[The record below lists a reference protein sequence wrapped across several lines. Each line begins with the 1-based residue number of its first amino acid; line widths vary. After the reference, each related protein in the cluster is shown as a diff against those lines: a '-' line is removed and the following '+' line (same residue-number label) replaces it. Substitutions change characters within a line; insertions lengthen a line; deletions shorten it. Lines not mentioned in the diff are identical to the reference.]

1 MHINRQTFLF
11 LSFICFYAMSFAQD
25 YIPVK
30 IVPTEIFRT
39 VKKDPNDTAGWTW
52 KRGGLANLNVAQ
64 GSLSNWASG
73 GDNFSIAATSYVNYF
88 LLNKGPKHKWDNSV
102 DFNFGF
108 IKTTSLGSRKN
119 DDRLDVLSK
128 YGYSLDSSNKIFLSA
143 LFNFR
148 TQFFD
153 GLTYIGDS
161 GTLNSTLLSP
171 GYLFLAAGFD
181 YKGFKNFS
189 LFLSP
194 LTERMTIVAS
204 NRLSPKGLYGVPAGS
219 HVINQIGAFA
229 SINFHSP
236 VFKNVMYKGKM
247 DLFTDYGH
255 NPNNVDMYFTNFF
268 NFRINKFLS
277 ATYNLDLIY
286 DDDVKLFGK
295 DNNSPGLQLKS
306 LIGIGFSMPFS
317 MVTN

>member
-1 MHINRQTFLF
+1 MNKQTFLF
-11 LSFICFYAMSFAQD
+11 IFFICFYVMCVAQD

-39 VKKDPNDTAGWTW
+39 VKKDANDTATWTW

-88 LLNKGPKHKWDNSV
+88 LLNKGPKHNWDNSV

-128 YGYSLDSSNKIFLSA
+128 YGYSLDSSSKIFLSA

-153 GLTYIGDS
+153 GFTYTGDS

-171 GYLFLAAGFD
+171 GYL
-181 YKGFKNFS
+181 
-189 LFLSP
+189 
-194 LTERMTIVAS
+194 
-204 NRLSPKGLYGVPAGS
+204 
-219 HVINQIGAFA
+219 
-229 SINFHSP
+229 
-236 VFKNVMYKGKM
+236 
-247 DLFTDYGH
+247 
-255 NPNNVDMYFTNFF
+255 
-268 NFRINKFLS
+268 
-277 ATYNLDLIY
+277 LDR
-286 DDDVKLFGK
+286 
-295 DNNSPGLQLKS
+295 KS
-306 LIGIGFSMPFS
+306 
-317 MVTN
+317 VV

>member
-1 MHINRQTFLF
+1 MNKPTFLF
-11 LSFICFYAMSFAQD
+11 LFFICFYVVSVAQD

-39 VKKDPNDTAGWTW
+39 VKKDPNDTAVWTW

-64 GSLSNWASG
+64 GSLSNWAAG

-128 YGYSLDSSNKIFLSA
+128 YGYSLDSNNKIFLSA

-181 YKGFKNFS
+181 YKPFKNIS

-204 NRLSPKGLYGVPAGS
+204 NRLAPKGVYGVPAGS
-219 HVINQIGAFA
+219 HTINQVGAFA

-236 VFKNVMYKGKM
+236 VFKNVTYKAKM
-247 DLFTDYGH
+247 DLFTDYG
-255 NPNNVDMYFTNFF
+255 NKPQNVDMYFTNFL
-268 NFRINKFLS
+268 NFKINKFLS

-295 DNNSPGLQLKS
+295 ENNSPGLQLKS

-317 MVTN
+317 MVAN